1 MKTKKILF
9 TISGLFT
16 VIVAVQSQE
25 VIATSGDYFE
35 NSSGSVA
42 FTIGEPVTATLIK
55 DDKILTQGFHQSEI
69 TIETEYILPA
79 LEFEITAFPNPA
91 NDYVILKADQFEGLH
106 YLLYTI
112 EGEQIQ
118 QGLLD
123 SDQTEIN
130 FSHFQP
136 SVYLL
141 RVVEGNKD
149 LKTFKIIKK

>member
-91 NDYVILKADQFEGLH
+91 NDYVILKAEQFEGLH
-106 YLLYTI
+106 YYLFTM
-112 EGEQIQ
+112 EGGQILE
-118 QGLLD
+118 GLLV

-130 FSHFQP
+130 FSLLTP
-136 SVYLL
+136 SIYFLKVI
-141 RVVEGNKD
+141 EGNKE